1 MKRCI
6 SCILPDCTPGI
17 TFDQMGV
24 CGHCHTYAPFE
35 RAGETQLLSLL
46 ERHRRTDGGYDCMVP
61 LSGGRDSTFTLY
73 KLVRDYGMKVL
84 AVNYENPFT
93 HPQARA
99 NIENA
104 TAALGVELVRFELG
118 ERIHERS
125 FKHYLTTWLRAPSPA
140 LIPMVC
146 LACKTMWWRFLS
158 IARKHGIHCIVSGGN
173 PFEYTS
179 FKKELL
185 QVGRDVGHEEMLTR
199 AAGGLLKQLLH
210 NPAYLSPSYLP
221 TMATAYLF
229 GDPYTIGTRLLGRGI
244 LREDLFH
251 YLEWNEQT
259 VLSTIQTQLGW
270 DYPRQQG
277 STWRFDCRIGHL
289 KDVMYMST
297 IGMTE
302 KDDFYSKMIREGSM
316 TRQQALARIE
326 TENKLAVNDVR
337 ALLDEYG
344 IPQGGL
350 LRHAMDEISAHQAA
364 R

>member
-1 MKRCI
+1 MKRCT

-24 CGHCHTYAPFE
+24 CSHCRTYEPFE

-46 ERHRRTDGGYDCMVP
+46 DHHRRTDGGYDCMVP

-84 AVNYENPFT
+84 AVNYQNPFT

-104 TAALGVELVRFELG
+104 TTALGVEVVRFKLPNKT
-118 ERIHERS
+118 HERS
-125 FKHYLTTWLRAPSPA
+125 FEHCMIAWLQSPSPA

-146 LACKTMWWRFLS
+146 LACKTMWWHFLR
-158 IARKHGIHCIVSGGN
+158 IARKHDIRCIVSGGN

-185 QVGRDVGHEEMLTR
+185 HVGRDVGHGGMLTR
-199 AAGGLLKQLLH
+199 AAGGLFKELLQ
-210 NPAYLSPSYLP
+210 NPAYLSPVYLP
-221 TMATAYLF
+221 TMVTAYLF
-229 GDPYTIGTRLLGRGI
+229 GDPYTIGTRFLGCGI
-244 LREDLFH
+244 SREDLFH
-251 YLEWNEQT
+251 HTEWDEQT
-259 VLSTIQTQLGW
+259 VLSTIQTELGW

-277 STWRFDCRIGHL
+277 SSWRFDCRIGHL

-297 IGMTE
+297 LGVTE
-302 KDDFYSKMIREGSM
+302 KDDFYSKMIREGST
-316 TRQQALARIE
+316 TREHALARIE
-326 TENKLAVNDVR
+326 AENTLAVKEVR

-344 IPQGGL
+344 IPHRGL
-350 LRHAMDEISAHQAA
+350 LDNAVDEISAHQAT